1 MRVALTVLAIATVAF
16 AAGYWLGGTTTPSSA
31 LQDQLAQITKDLQE
45 IKTARPAVAA
55 APRRTG
61 PDPAK
66 VYEVKVDGAP
76 LRGAENARV
85 TIVEFSDFQ
94 CPFCSRVT
102 PTLEQLLEDYPDD
115 VRVVYKHLPLPFHQR
130 ALPAAK
136 AAVAAGKQGKFWEMH
151 DLLFANQQNLDD
163 ETLRAHAAQLGLDAE
178 QFQADSGSAE
188 VAAIVAED
196 LKQAGE
202 LGVTGTP
209 GFFVNGRFLSGAQ
222 PYQAFTSRVEQ
233 ELSQES

>member
-1 MRVALTVLAIATVAF
+1 MRVPVTVLAIAAAVAF
-16 AAGYWLGGTTTPSSA
+16 AAGYWLGGTTAPDSA

-55 APRRTG
+55 VAPRRTG

-102 PTLEQLLEDYPDD
+102 PTLKKLLEEYPDD

-136 AAVAAGKQGKFWEMH
+136 AAVAAGKQGKFW
-151 DLLFANQQNLDD
+151 
-163 ETLRAHAAQLGLDAE
+163 
-178 QFQADSGSAE
+178 
-188 VAAIVAED
+188 
-196 LKQAGE
+196 
-202 LGVTGTP
+202 
-209 GFFVNGRFLSGAQ
+209 
-222 PYQAFTSRVEQ
+222 
-233 ELSQES
+233 